1 MLAPVM
7 SRVRWLYTSALA
19 TGMFIVRMLI
29 LGLMAILQAA
39 VGGAKV
45 DPPPPRPR
53 RSGSFAT
60 A

>member
-1 MLAPVM
+1 MLARM
-7 SRVRWLYTSALA
+7 RWLYTSALA

-29 LGLMAILQAA
+29 LALMAILQAA
-39 VGGAKV
+39 VGGAKI
-45 DPPPPRPR
+45 DPPPR

>member
-1 MLAPVM
+1 ML
-7 SRVRWLYTSALA
+7 SRMRWLYTSALA

-29 LGLMAILQAA
+29 LALMAILQAA
-39 VGGAKV
+39 VGGAQV
-45 DPPPPRPR
+45 DPPPR

>member
-1 MLAPVM
+1 MLSQMIAKA
-7 SRVRWLYTSALA
+7 RWIYTSAVA

-29 LGLMAILQAA
+29 LALMAILQAA
-39 VGGAKV
+39 VGGANIE
-45 DPPPPRPR
+45 PPPH